1 MPSNVVFQSGANYAE
16 GQAILSPLIQ
26 EIANQSEAQVG
37 LESQAEKFGFV
48 LGDALTPKGEIT
60 AMVWPEPLRKI
71 DEDGIAP
78 LLSIMQGY
86 TKTYS
91 MDTYAIKHK
100 VTKVFMEWLKK
111 GAHMVG
117 VDSSVAK
124 ELQSFKEAIERMVM
138 GSQLTVNELITRT
151 FTDGFS
157 VSAAYGAGAAS
168 PDGQAL
174 FSASHLVRKDGT
186 TFSNLIAAGK
196 FLTAITLAEAIQNY
210 KTTIKTPNGYRV
222 KTPDVFD
229 LLVPRALETT
239 ARTILNSTGE
249 QAGMYAGTGS
259 NANLLNMFAF
269 QGSKVRLTVLDM
281 IGEVGMDGSVIG
293 WSTVVA
299 DKMWFL
305 MNKEYALTYKAFR
318 IFRLWD
324 NEITMFKNDETD
336 SLFTKISTHVGVEH
350 FNPEC
355 VMGFAWV

>member
-1 MPSNVVFQSGANYAE
+1 MPSNVLFQSGANYAE

-48 LGDALTPKGEIT
+48 IGDALTPKGEIT
-60 AMVWPEPLRKI
+60 AMVGPEPLRKI

-86 TKTYS
+86 TKTYA

-100 VTKVFMEWLKK
+100 VTKIFLEWLAK

-124 ELQSFKEAIERMVM
+124 ELQTFKEAIERMVM

-157 VSAAYGAGAAS
+157 VTTAYGAGAAS
-168 PDGQAL
+168 PDGVSL
-174 FSASHLVRKDGT
+174 FSPSHVVKKDGST
-186 TFSNLIAAGK
+186 YSNLIAAGS
-196 FLTAITLAEAIQNY
+196 FLTAATLQTTIQNY
-210 KTTIKTPNGYRV
+210 KTKIKTPNGYRI
-222 KTPDVFD
+222 KTPDIFD

-239 ARTILNSTGE
+239 ARQLLNSTGE
-249 QAGMYAGTGS
+249 VAGMYQGTGS
-259 NANLLNMFAF
+259 NANLLNLFSF

-281 IGEVGMDGSVIG
+281 VGEVGMDGSIIG
-293 WSTVVA
+293 GANA
-299 DKMWFL
+299 DTMWFIL
-305 MNKEYALTYKAFR
+305 NTEYALKYKAFR

-336 SLFTKISTHVGVEH
+336 SLFTKITTHVGVEH
-350 FNPEC
+350 FNPEA
-355 VMGFAWV
+355 VM

>member
-1 MPSNVVFQSGANYAE
+1 MASNVLFQNGANFTE

-48 LGDALTPKGEIT
+48 VGDALTPKGEIT
-60 AMVWPEPLRKI
+60 AMVGPEPLRKI
-71 DEDGIAP
+71 NEDEVAP
-78 LLSIMQGY
+78 LISIMQGY

-100 VTKVFMEWLKK
+100 VTKVFLEWLKQ

-117 VDSSVAK
+117 VDTSVAK
-124 ELQSFKEAIERMVM
+124 ELQTFKEAIERMVM

-151 FTDGFS
+151 FVDGFS

-168 PDGQAL
+168 PDGVAL
-174 FSASHLVRKDGT
+174 FSASHVVKKDGST
-186 TFSNLIAAGK
+186 YSNLITAGDV
-196 FLTAITLAEAIQNY
+196 LTSANLEKWIQNY
-210 KTTIKTPNGYRV
+210 KTTVKTPNGYRI
-222 KTPDVFD
+222 KTPEIFD

-239 ARTILNSTGE
+239 ARKILNSSGD
-249 QAGMYAGTGS
+249 QAGIYAGTLNNS
-259 NANLLNMFAF
+259 ELLNVFSF

-281 IGEVGMDGSVIG
+281 IGEIGMDGSKIG
-293 WSTVVA
+293 GTNA
-299 DKMWFL
+299 DTMWFL
-305 MNKEYALTYKAFR
+305 LNKEYALRYKAFR

-336 SLFTKISTHVGVEH
+336 SLFTKITTHVGVEH
-350 FNPEC
+350 FNPESC
-355 VMGFAWV
+355 MGFAGI

>member
-1 MPSNVVFQSGANYAE
+1 
-16 GQAILSPLIQ
+16 
-26 EIANQSEAQVG
+26 
-37 LESQAEKFGFV
+37 
-48 LGDALTPKGEIT
+48 
-60 AMVWPEPLRKI
+60 
-71 DEDGIAP
+71 
-78 LLSIMQGY
+78 MQGY

-100 VTKVFMEWLKK
+100 VTKVFLEWLKQ

-124 ELQSFKEAIERMVM
+124 ELQTFKEAIERMVM

-151 FTDGFS
+151 FTDGFAIT
-157 VSAAYGAGAAS
+157 AAYGAGAPS
-168 PDGQAL
+168 PDGVAL
-174 FSASHLVRKDGT
+174 FSASHLVKKDGST
-186 TFSNLIAAGK
+186 YSNLIAAGK
-196 FLTAITLAEAIQNY
+196 FLTATTLAEAIQNY
-210 KTTIKTPNGYRV
+210 KTTVKTPNGYRV

-239 ARTILNSTGE
+239 ARIILNSTGE
-249 QAGMYAGTGS
+249 QAGAYAGTGS
-259 NANLLNMFAF
+259 NANLLNLFAF

-281 IGEVGMDGSVIG
+281 VGEIGMDGSVIG
-293 WSTVVA
+293 GANA

-305 MNKEYALTYKAFR
+305 MNKEYALMYKAFR
-318 IFRLWD
+318 VFRLWD

-355 VMGFAWV
+355 VMGFAGV